1 LLPLAVVKPGQFHA
15 PIGETDRAAA
25 AAARGFCD
33 RLERPSPPQASGDIV
48 TADPWPTEIRLLDNG
63 RQLRVT
69 FDDAASFTL
78 SAELL
83 RVRSPSAEVQGHAP
97 ADRKTVGGKRAVAII
112 AVAPVGNYAV
122 RLDFDDMH
130 RTGIY
135 TWRYLR
141 QLGETADAS
150 FAAYLEELA
159 ARGLDR
165 DRPGEA

>member
-1 LLPLAVVKPGQFHA
+1 MTQGNPAG
-15 PIGETDRAAA
+15 AA
-25 AAARGFCD
+25 
-33 RLERPSPPQASGDIV
+33 
-48 TADPWPTEIRLLDNG
+48 WPTEIRLVDAG
-63 RQLRVT
+63 KTLRVA
-69 FDDAASFTL
+69 FDDGAAFAL

-83 RVRSPSAEVQGHAP
+83 RVRSPSAEVQGHSL
-97 ADRKTVGGKRAVAII
+97 ADRKTVGGKRAVAIL

-141 QLGETADAS
+141 ELGETAEQS

-159 ARGLDR
+159 AKGLDR
-165 DRPGEA
+165 DRPGEK

>member
-1 LLPLAVVKPGQFHA
+1 L
-15 PIGETDRAAA
+15 
-25 AAARGFCD
+25 
-33 RLERPSPPQASGDIV
+33 

-63 RQLRVT
+63 KNLRVA
-69 FDDAASFTL
+69 FDNGASVTM

-83 RVRSPSAEVQGHAP
+83 RVRSPSAEVQGHSP
-97 ADRKTVGGKRAVAII
+97 ADQKTVGGKRNVAII
-112 AVAPVGNYAV
+112 AVAPVGNYAI

-141 QLGETADAS
+141 ELGADAEAS
-150 FAAYLEELA
+150 FASYLEELQA
-159 ARGLDR
+159 KGLDR

>member
-1 LLPLAVVKPGQFHA
+1 
-15 PIGETDRAAA
+15 
-25 AAARGFCD
+25 
-33 RLERPSPPQASGDIV
+33 V

-63 RQLRVT
+63 RALRVA
-69 FDDAASFTL
+69 FDDGASFTL

-83 RVRSPSAEVQGHAP
+83 RVRSPSAEVQGHSP
-97 ADRKTVGGKRAVAII
+97 ADQKTVGGKRQVAII

-122 RLDFDDMH
+122 RLDFDDLH

-141 QLGETADAS
+141 QLGETAEAS
-150 FAAYLEELA
+150 FAGYLEELA
-159 ARGLDR
+159 AKGLDR